1 MKQILPCLFLLLS
14 SVLQAQQQKP
24 VNVPAPILRVYESNR
39 YNPANPNENLLGKDG
54 IVEINGTLLLLLDRD
69 AIRKEMQA
77 YAGVQAADIR
87 LVSKY
92 KRILE
97 QKTKTLQLLQEGLA
111 ASNGRPD
118 YQKLNALSGLMDEF
132 YTTLLSD
139 PELRSMADKANKEY
153 RQMVAAQLIDPNSY
167 TDDMYFVEYFGQAAK
182 AVLDRIQSA
191 ESVRFKLAG
200 KLKFDSGLSNPVHLG
215 DDFDEIPEENYV
227 VPRWVFSLSEDQKEE
242 LRAVAQLSNQ
252 LDSLRIKSLKDAK
265 NAFFDVFSSRTCFD
279 NIKRDL
285 DSLPFLVKGMA
296 DTLGRRAMAIIK
308 PLQDQLIS
316 VQTQYLGVP
325 NTAAGINN
333 MEQLS
338 GFNNQLEL
346 LNNSTVSFFKN
357 LPLMLQQ
364 VPNELKATPQVQHL
378 LNLRDSCSLQVRRD
392 LNRFEVLYNAIKTG
406 YGGANAE
413 QEFNNS
419 ITDKVRRL
427 AIGDIPEKS
436 FVDLTRTGKRQN
448 GDVLV
453 LQAQVMLDQSATG
466 NKPNT
471 IFRQE
476 LTLQQ
481 IKMYS
486 EVKVNM
492 ILANPTI
499 SVPGLNKNFVFAPS
513 YSILLRK
520 GSRKS
525 QFYNEFINIG
535 VGLNISAPDF
545 NLDGTPEFGAAFA
558 ISAIKDIISAGYGY
572 NFGTDA
578 PYFFIGFRVPFAS
591 AALPILNNVEK

>member
-1 MKQILPCLFLLLS
+1 MKKFIQLLLS
-14 SVLQAQQQKP
+14 VLFINALEAQKP
-24 VNVPAPILRVYESNR
+24 IINSTPFIRVYESTR
-39 YNPANPNENLLGKDG
+39 YSPQDPAANQLTNNG
-54 IVEINGTLLLLLDRD
+54 IVEINGTLLLELDRD
-69 AIRKEMQA
+69 ALRKEMQTF
-77 YAGVQAADIR
+77 AGVQPADIR

-92 KRILE
+92 KKILE
-97 QKTKTLQLLQEGLA
+97 QKTQMLQLLQEGLA

-118 YQKLNALSGLMDEF
+118 YRKLNALSGFMDEF
-132 YTTLLSD
+132 YSTLLND
-139 PELRSMADKANKEY
+139 PELLAMADKANKEY
-153 RQMVAAQLIDPNSY
+153 KLKVANQLIDPKSY

-191 ESVRFKLAG
+191 EQVRFKLSG
-200 KLKFDSGLSNPVHLG
+200 KLKSENGLARPVHLG
-215 DDFDEIPEENYV
+215 DDFDDIPEENYV
-227 VPRWVFSLSEDQKEE
+227 VPRWVFSLSEEQKSE
-242 LRAVAQLSNQ
+242 LRAVAQLSSR
-252 LDSLRIKSLKDAK
+252 LDSIRIKSLKDAK

-279 NIKRDL
+279 NIKRDF
-285 DSLPFLVKGMA
+285 DSLPSLMKGFS

-308 PLQDQLIS
+308 PLQDQLIA

-333 MEQLS
+333 SAQLS
-338 GFNNQLEL
+338 GFNNQLEQ
-346 LNNSTVSFFKN
+346 LNTSSVNFFKN
-357 LPLMLQQ
+357 LPLQLQQ
-364 VPNELKATPQVQHL
+364 VPNDIKATPQIQHL
-378 LNLRDSCSLQVRRD
+378 LNLRDSCSKQVVRD
-392 LNRFEVLYNAIKTG
+392 LNRFQVLYQAIKTG
-406 YGGANAE
+406 YGGAEAE
-413 QEFNNS
+413 QEFSNTVSDQVKRLTVGDLPSASS
-419 ITDKVRRL
+419 I
-427 AIGDIPEKS
+427 
-436 FVDLTRTGKRQN
+436 DLTRTGRRQN

-453 LQAQVMLDQSATG
+453 LQAFLQLDNNTTNSKPSA
-466 NKPNT
+466 

-481 IKMYS
+481 IAVYS

-499 SVPGLNKNFVFAPS
+499 SVSGLNKNFVFAPS
-513 YSILLRK
+513 YSVLLRK

-525 QFYNEFINIG
+525 KFYNEFINIG

-578 PYFFIGFRVPFAS
+578 PFYFIGFRVPFAS

>member
-97 QKTKTLQLLQEGLA
+97 QKTKTLQLLEEGLA

-153 RQMVAAQLIDPNSY
+153 RQKVAAQLIDPNSY

-182 AVLDRIQSA
+182 TVLDRIQSA

-252 LDSLRIKSLKDAK
+252 
-265 NAFFDVFSSRTCFD
+265 
-279 NIKRDL
+279 
-285 DSLPFLVKGMA
+285 
-296 DTLGRRAMAIIK
+296 
-308 PLQDQLIS
+308 
-316 VQTQYLGVP
+316 
-325 NTAAGINN
+325 
-333 MEQLS
+333 
-338 GFNNQLEL
+338 
-346 LNNSTVSFFKN
+346 
-357 LPLMLQQ
+357 
-364 VPNELKATPQVQHL
+364 
-378 LNLRDSCSLQVRRD
+378 RDS
-392 LNRFEVLYNAIKTG
+392 
-406 YGGANAE
+406 
-413 QEFNNS
+413 
-419 ITDKVRRL
+419 
-427 AIGDIPEKS
+427 
-436 FVDLTRTGKRQN
+436 
-448 GDVLV
+448 
-453 LQAQVMLDQSATG
+453 
-466 NKPNT
+466 
-471 IFRQE
+471 
-476 LTLQQ
+476 
-481 IKMYS
+481 
-486 EVKVNM
+486 
-492 ILANPTI
+492 
-499 SVPGLNKNFVFAPS
+499 
-513 YSILLRK
+513 
-520 GSRKS
+520 
-525 QFYNEFINIG
+525 
-535 VGLNISAPDF
+535 
-545 NLDGTPEFGAAFA
+545 
-558 ISAIKDIISAGYGY
+558 
-572 NFGTDA
+572 
-578 PYFFIGFRVPFAS
+578 
-591 AALPILNNVEK
+591 